1 VDAGPLTAQ
10 IADYYD
16 RRQHANT
23 TQRGKLAAQL
33 EREAVAE
40 KAPKDVQATLV
51 APSAEQ
57 RLQGLIKALLEYMP
71 QIGEVQDENGDYVDA
86 CLRKIISENAWHF
99 WADGLYCYPVHS
111 NVWLELG
118 VTSKAQM
125 APYVRRDNH
134 SFSSRS
140 LKLEG

>member
-1 VDAGPLTAQ
+1 MKQSPPAHKSGTAGQIVNPIPHNIHVDAGPLTAQ

-86 CLRKIISENAWHF
+86 CLRKIISENA
-99 WADGLYCYPVHS
+99 
-111 NVWLELG
+111 
-118 VTSKAQM
+118 
-125 APYVRRDNH
+125 
-134 SFSSRS
+134 
-140 LKLEG
+140 